1 MEYSLKHSVELKE
14 EKRDNNLFCI
24 YLQTIQQAVTGL
36 SASVINF
43 LSSRIPNPANNPCI
57 IQLPNIA

>member
-14 EKRDNNLFCI
+14 TKLDNNLFCF

-36 SASVINF
+36 SASV
-43 LSSRIPNPANNPCI
+43 
-57 IQLPNIA
+57 